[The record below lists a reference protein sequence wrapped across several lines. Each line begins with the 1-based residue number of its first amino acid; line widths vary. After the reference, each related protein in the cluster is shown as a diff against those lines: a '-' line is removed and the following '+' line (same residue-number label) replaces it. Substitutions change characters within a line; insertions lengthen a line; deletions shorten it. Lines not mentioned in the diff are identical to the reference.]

1 MRQWR
6 RGVSVVLACRDQFRI
21 PCKRVGAACYTTDM
35 EAIRNP
41 VFRGRVVR
49 RTFPATPDNGKNV
62 TLATEADG
70 RVLVV
75 SFDTR
80 AEVSRTKTDNF
91 LIAMLKGR
99 LGVSQLSLSLWAFS
113 PLPTE
118 ERPLHRMAEVREP
131 SYAFL
136 NGLTAEDNNLTGSV
150 EGSTVS
156 LRVTDTNSLL
166 HDVGNKVATTGG
178 FVEVGSSGI
187 ALSFSVT
194 RAKVERPMPIGE
206 QVTRAVAARNGELAE
221 ITDNGRSVLM
231 I

>member
-131 SYAFL
+131 SCPRA
-136 NGLTAEDNNLTGSV
+136 GLRNSFGRPPPALSPRTPGGLPELRASPTPDFEAQHT
-150 EGSTVS
+150 
-156 LRVTDTNSLL
+156 LRVS
-166 HDVGNKVATTGG
+166 
-178 FVEVGSSGI
+178 
-187 ALSFSVT
+187 
-194 RAKVERPMPIGE
+194 
-206 QVTRAVAARNGELAE
+206 
-221 ITDNGRSVLM
+221 
-231 I
+231 